1 MNHLAR
7 SIAVILAAHPR
18 LAGLILRI
26 LNYIERKKP

>member
-7 SIAVILAAHPR
+7 SLAIILAAHPR

-26 LNYIERKKP
+26 LNHIDRKKP

>member
-7 SIAVILAAHPR
+7 SFAIILADHPR

-26 LNYIERKKP
+26 LNRIDRKKP

>member
-7 SIAVILAAHPR
+7 SLAVILVDHPR

-26 LNYIERKKP
+26 LNRIDRKKP

>member
-7 SIAVILAAHPR
+7 SLAIILAAHPR

-26 LNYIERKKP
+26 LNRIDRKKP